1 MSYMQEMKYQKDM
14 QEFFK
19 KEFDEEISKLNLV
32 IEQLKGELHALQQ
45 ELNK

>member
-1 MSYMQEMKYQKDM
+1 MREMKYQKEM

-19 KEFDEEISKLNLV
+19 QEFDEEIAKLNLV

-45 ELNK
+45 EHNK

>member
-1 MSYMQEMKYQKDM
+1 MKEMKYQKEM

-19 KEFDEEISKLNLV
+19 QEFDEEIAKLNLV

-45 ELNK
+45 EHNK

>member
-1 MSYMQEMKYQKDM
+1 MSYMKEMKYQKEM

-19 KEFDEEISKLNLV
+19 QEFDEEIAKLNLV

-45 ELNK
+45 EHNK

>member
-1 MSYMQEMKYQKDM
+1 MSYMREMKYQKEM

-19 KEFDEEISKLNLV
+19 QEFDEEIAKLNLV

-45 ELNK
+45 EHNK

>member
-1 MSYMQEMKYQKDM
+1 MGYMQEMKYEKDM
-14 QEFFK
+14 RDFFK

-45 ELNK
+45 EQNK